1 MRGLQWRSN
10 FISLGI
16 HVVQSELRHHLFFA
30 LRGLALIARRVTAA
44 HIRVH
49 AGVDVLRRTSA
60 VSGRAHRVVRVGF
73 APNGI
78 HREATALLVGR
89 HHVHAMLKEG
99 LVIAQAQAAIGPA
112 HVPGG
117 KGHHIR

>member
-1 MRGLQWRSN
+1 MLQGN
-10 FISLGI
+10 
-16 HVVQSELRHHLFFA
+16 LRHHLIHA
-30 LRGLALIARRVTAA
+30 LRCLALIAGRVTAA

-60 VSGRAHRVVRVGF
+60 VSGRTHRVVRVGF

-78 HREATALLVGR
+78 HREATALLMRR